1 MNNQHLM
8 HAASQDIPQQFGDP
22 QPPLEHPESAA
33 AVIIPAPLEYTV
45 CYGQGTRQGPAAIIA
60 ASTQMDLYDEV
71 LDWTPMDVGIAT
83 QPALDYAGLSHEDA
97 LRVTE
102 QAVAA
107 VAARGQLPL
116 TLGGEHSLTPA
127 CVRAVQQVADYAP
140 LGLISFDAHAD
151 MRGTY
156 LGSAISHACAMHC
169 ALETPGVSAL
179 ELGIRSISAEEM
191 AEIRETHPPLE
202 IVWAHRYAAMD
213 LAALLD
219 KLPPRVYVTVD
230 LDAFDPSC
238 MPAVGTPEPGGI
250 SWYDFLRAFQL
261 ITEKKQIVGL
271 DVVELAPI
279 AGLHFADYFAARLV
293 YKMIGYTFVG
303 SRRG

>member
-1 MNNQHLM
+1 M
-8 HAASQDIPQQFGDP
+8 
-22 QPPLEHPESAA
+22 ESAA

-45 CYGQGTRQGPAAIIA
+45 CYGHGTRQGPEAIIA

-71 LDWTPMDVGIAT
+71 SDWTPMDVGIAT
-83 QPALDYAGLSHEDA
+83 QPALVYDGLSHEQA
-97 LRVTE
+97 LQVTE

-107 VAARGQLPL
+107 VVARGQLSV

-127 CVRAVQQVADYAP
+127 CVRAVQQAADYAP

-151 MRGTY
+151 MRSTY

-169 ALETPGVSAL
+169 SLETPGVSAL
-179 ELGIRSISAEEM
+179 ELGIRSISPEEV
-191 AEIRETHPPLE
+191 AEIRATHPPLE
-202 IVWAHRYAAMD
+202 IVWAHRYAEMD

-250 SWYDFLRAFQL
+250 TWYDFQRAFQL
-261 ITEKKQIVGL
+261 IAEKKQIVAL

-279 AGLHFADYFAARLV
+279 AGLSYADFFAAKLV
-293 YKMIGYTFVG
+293 YRMIGQTFVR